1 MPLEVRRTDEFV
13 EWLDALRDR
22 KGRAIIIRR
31 IDQLAET
38 GNFGD
43 AEPIGN
49 GLTEL
54 RIHFGPGYR
63 VYCKQEG
70 EAVVFVLWAGNKSDQ
85 KRDIKR
91 AKQLAD
97 EL

>member
-1 MPLEVRRTDEFV
+1 MPLQVHRTDEFA
-13 EWLDALRDR
+13 EWLDDLRDR
-22 KGRAIIIRR
+22 KARAIIIRR

-43 AEPIGN
+43 AEPIGE

-54 RIHFGPGYR
+54 RIHYGPGYR
-63 VYCKQEG
+63 VYCKRQRD
-70 EAVVFVLWAGNKSDQ
+70 AVVFVLWAGDKSDQ
-85 KRDIKR
+85 KRDIKK

-97 EL
+97 DL